1 MAGLDR
7 KRAGQ
12 LMADA
17 AIDAVIFLSPES
29 FLYATGALPGVA
41 TMWRRAGAVA
51 VLVPADAGQK
61 EAAVVSD
68 LFAPAFRRTSHV
80 TDVRESPIW
89 VETAKIED
97 TDRNLS
103 PEETLAQAWHSAGRR
118 EGFQRPETF
127 DPVLCYHHLADILSE
142 RGLDGGR
149 IGFEASAI
157 SARDVGAFKAALG
170 NANLVDASE
179 LIARLKMV
187 KTRDEIAHLR
197 LAVEIAE
204 TGIQALRAV
213 IEPGTTR
220 DALANVWKNAIRG
233 HKDSGSLSG
242 AWEYVSVGKDPWGG
256 NATVRAG
263 DLIKVDVGC
272 VVNGYTSDTGRTFVV
287 GAPSP
292 TQTGLFDALM
302 QDFTAG
308 SHLLRPGEPLSV
320 VHGVTLAAIRAAG
333 FPGYSRGH
341 FGHGLG
347 AGLGSEEWPFISA
360 QSDVILEPGMVM
372 AFECPWYVD
381 GLGGMIIENQL
392 LITRTGHEMMNTLPI
407 GLERIPA

>member
-7 KRAGQ
+7 KRAEQ

-17 AIDAVIFLSPES
+17 AIDAVILLSPES
-29 FLYATGALPGVA
+29 FLYATGASPGVA

-51 VLVPADAGQK
+51 ALVPADTELK

-89 VETAKIED
+89 VETANLED
-97 TDRNLS
+97 TDPNLS
-103 PEETLAQAWHSAGRR
+103 PEEMVAQAWHSSGRPD
-118 EGFQRPETF
+118 GFQRPETF
-127 DPVLCYHHLADILSE
+127 DPILCYRHLANILSE
-142 RGLDGGR
+142 RGLDGAR

-157 SARDVGAFKAALG
+157 SARDVCAFKATLG
-170 NANLVDASE
+170 NADLVDSSE

-187 KTRDEIAHLR
+187 KTKDEIAYLS

-204 TGIQALRAV
+204 TGIRALRAA

-220 DALANVWKNAIRG
+220 DALANVWRSAVQG
-233 HKDSGSLSG
+233 HNESSSLSG
-242 AWEYVSVGKDPWGG
+242 AWEYVSVGKNPWGG
-256 NATVRAG
+256 NATVRPG

-272 VVNGYTSDTGRTFVV
+272 LVNGYTSDTGRTFVV
-287 GAPSP
+287 GTPSP
-292 TQTGLFDALM
+292 TQARLFDALM
-302 QDFTAG
+302 QGFIAG
-308 SHLLRPGEPLSV
+308 SDLLRPGVRLSE
-320 VHGVTLAAIRAAG
+320 VHGVTLAAIQAAG
-333 FPGYSRGH
+333 FPGYTRGH

-360 QSDVILEPGMVM
+360 QSEAILEPGMVM
-372 AFECPWYVD
+372 AFECPWYID
-381 GLGGMIIENQL
+381 GHGGMIIENQL
-392 LITRTGHEMMNTLPI
+392 LITETGHEMMNSLS
-407 GLERIPA
+407 LDLVRIPA